1 MENIYIGKVV
11 NTHGIK
17 GEIRILSDFPYKDK
31 VFLIDNEIIIGNNK
45 YIIKSYRVHKGYD
58 MVTLDGY
65 NDINDVLFLLKKD
78 VYISRDLLNLN
89 DNEILDEELM
99 TYKVVS
105 EDGKEGKIE
114 EIFKASSSNKII
126 RVMFDREVLIPFNS
140 PLVKKIDKTTK
151 MIIVELIEGMW

>member
-1 MENIYIGKVV
+1 
-11 NTHGIK
+11 
-17 GEIRILSDFPYKDK
+17 
-31 VFLIDNEIIIGNNK
+31 
-45 YIIKSYRVHKGYD
+45 

-140 PLVKKIDKTTK
+140 PLVKKIDKTNK
-151 MIIVELIEGMW
+151 MIIVELIEGM